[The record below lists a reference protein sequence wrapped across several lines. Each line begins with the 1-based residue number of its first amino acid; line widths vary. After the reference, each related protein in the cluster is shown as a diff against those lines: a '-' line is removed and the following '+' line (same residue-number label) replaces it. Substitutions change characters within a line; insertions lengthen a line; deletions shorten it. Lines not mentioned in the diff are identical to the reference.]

1 MLPILDLE
9 MSNTGRN
16 KKLASFNCDENLW
29 IEFKHRCQ
37 DSGTTA
43 TAILTQFIQLYLDGS
58 LDNLDVNPLDK
69 RFDEKVKASV
79 DEYLATR
86 QDFLHSLVTALSEK
100 VAFLEVAAMQG
111 SAPREAIATQ
121 SSRSNTKAASAKK
134 EPEFWFIQQRA
145 KHLGLEISANQR
157 MKIEMWANESYKDR
171 HGQIPPKQ
179 LYRGTQASVY
189 PAKDV
194 DLLDATIKGVVR
206 GG

>member
-1 MLPILDLE
+1 
-9 MSNTGRN
+9 MSNTGRD
-16 KKLASFNCDENLW
+16 KKLASFNCDEGLW
-29 IEFKHRCQ
+29 DNFKSRCQ
-37 DSGTTA
+37 QKGTTA
-43 TAILTQFIQLYLDGS
+43 TATLIRFIQLYLDGS
-58 LDNLDVNPLDK
+58 LDDLDVDPLDK

-86 QDFLHSLVTALSEK
+86 LDSLHSFVTALSEK
-100 VAFLEVAAMQG
+100 VEFLEGA
-111 SAPREAIATQ
+111 EAATQ
-121 SSRSNTKAASAKK
+121 LPRSKNKAAIAKK

-145 KHLGLEISANQR
+145 KHLGLEISASQR
-157 MKIEMWANESYKDR
+157 MKVEMWANESYKER
-171 HGQIPPKQ
+171 HGELPKKQ